1 MKEHGYTLRFLIVAL
16 LLAGTAGF
24 LQARRKTELVPKSEP
39 VSSFPIN
46 VGNWAGQDQRIDDEI
61 LSVLGP
67 GDFLS
72 RIYTQPGQP
81 YIGFFL
87 GYFPSQQTGDT
98 MHSPKN
104 CLPGSGWT
112 PTESLRIMLPMASG
126 ASIPVNRYIIQ
137 KGADRQLVIY
147 WYQAHGRA
155 VASEY
160 WARFYLVTDAMRMN
174 RTDGALIR
182 IVTPIA
188 YGESKESAEERA
200 AQFARQISPSLNS
213 YVPL

>member
-1 MKEHGYTLRFLIVAL
+1 MKSTFQFLLIAVL
-16 LLAGTAGF
+16 LVGTGVF
-24 LQARRKTELVPKSEP
+24 LQARHKTEILPKSEP
-39 VSSFPIN
+39 VKTFPVH
-46 VGNWAGQDQRIDDEI
+46 VGLWAGQDQRIDDET

-72 RIYTQPGQP
+72 RIYSQAGQP
-81 YIGFFL
+81 NIGFFL

-98 MHSPKN
+98 IHSPKN

-112 PTESLRIMLPMASG
+112 PTESSRIMLPVPSG

-160 WARFYLVTDAMRMN
+160 WARFYLAADAIHLN

-188 YGESKESAEERA
+188 SEENRESAEERA
-200 AQFARQISPSLNS
+200 VQFAQQIAPSLGK

>member
-1 MKEHGYTLRFLIVAL
+1 MKTSFRFFLIVL
-16 LLAGTAGF
+16 LLAGTGAF
-24 LQARRKTELVPKSEP
+24 LQARHKSEIVPHSEP
-39 VSSFPIN
+39 VKNFPIQ
-46 VGNWAGQDQRIDDEI
+46 VGDWTGQDQRIDDEV

-72 RIYTQPGQP
+72 RIYTQPSQP

-98 MHSPKN
+98 IHSPKN

-112 PTESLRIMLPMASG
+112 PTESSRIMLPVPNRG
-126 ASIPVNRYIIQ
+126 SIPVNRYIIQ
-137 KGADRQLVIY
+137 KGMQRQVVIY
-147 WYQAHGRA
+147 WYQAHGRS

-160 WARFYLVTDAMRMN
+160 WARFYLVADAIRMN
-174 RTDGALIR
+174 RTDAALVR

-188 YGESKESAEERA
+188 SEENQGSAELRA
-200 AQFARQISPSLNS
+200 IQFAQQIAPSLDR
-213 YVPL
+213 YAPL

>member
-1 MKEHGYTLRFLIVAL
+1 MKQEYTSRFLITAF

-24 LQARRKTELVPKSEP
+24 LQALHRTELIPTSEP
-39 VSSFPIN
+39 VNSFPIQI
-46 VGNWAGQDQRIDDEI
+46 GSWIGQDQHIDDEVVA
-61 LSVLGP
+61 VLGP
-67 GDFLS
+67 GHFLS
-72 RIYTQPGQP
+72 RIYRRTSQP
-81 YIGFFL
+81 YVGFFL
-87 GYFPSQQTGDT
+87 GYFPSQQTGDSI
-98 MHSPKN
+98 HSPKN

-112 PTESLRIMLPMASG
+112 PTESSRIMLPVASG
-126 ASIPVNRYIIQ
+126 GSIPVNRYIIQ
-137 KGADRQLVIY
+137 KGTDRQLLIY

-160 WARFYLVTDAMRMN
+160 WARFYLVADAIRMN

-188 YGESKESAEERA
+188 FGENPESAEERA
-200 AQFARQISPSLNS
+200 AQFAHRITLYLDK

>member
-1 MKEHGYTLRFLIVAL
+1 MKEHGYTFRFLIVAI

-24 LQARRKTELVPKSEP
+24 LQARRRTEIVPKSKP
-39 VSSFPIN
+39 VSSFPIS
-46 VGNWAGQDQRIDDEI
+46 VGNWAGQDLRIDDEV

-72 RIYTQPGQP
+72 RIYTQAGQP
-81 YIGFFL
+81 YVGFFL

-112 PTESLRIMLPMASG
+112 PTESSRIRLPVAG
-126 ASIPVNRYIIQ
+126 GGVPANRYVIQ

-147 WYQAHGRA
+147 WYQAHGRSI
-155 VASEY
+155 ASEY
-160 WARFYLVTDAMRMN
+160 WARFYLMADAMRMN

-182 IVTPIA
+182 IVTPIE
-188 YGESKESAEERA
+188 YGESEESAEERA
-200 AQFARQISPSLNS
+200 VQFAQQIAPSLSS

>member
-1 MKEHGYTLRFLIVAL
+1 MKEHGYTFRFLIVAI

-24 LQARRKTELVPKSEP
+24 LQARRRTEIVPKSKP
-39 VSSFPIN
+39 VSSFPIS
-46 VGNWAGQDQRIDDEI
+46 VDNWAGQELRIDDEV

-72 RIYTQPGQP
+72 RIYTQARQP
-81 YIGFFL
+81 YISFFL
-87 GYFPSQQTGDT
+87 AYFPSQQTGDT
-98 MHSPKN
+98 IHSPKN

-112 PTESLRIMLPMASG
+112 PTESSRIMLPVPSG

-160 WARFYLVTDAMRMN
+160 WARFYLAADAIRLN

-188 YGESKESAEERA
+188 SGENRESAEERA
-200 AQFARQISPSLNS
+200 VQFAQQIAPSLGK

>member
-1 MKEHGYTLRFLIVAL
+1 MKEHAYTSRFLIVAI
-16 LLAGTAGF
+16 LLAGTASF
-24 LQARRKTELVPKSEP
+24 LQARRKREVVPKSKP
-39 VSSFPIN
+39 VSAFPIS
-46 VGNWAGQDQRIDDEI
+46 VGNWVGEDMRIDDEV

-72 RIYTQPGQP
+72 RVYTQSRQP

-112 PTESLRIMLPMASG
+112 PTESSRIMLPIASG
-126 ASIPVNRYIIQ
+126 ESIPVNRYIIQ

-160 WARFYLVTDAMRMN
+160 WARFYLVADAMRMN

-182 IVTPIA
+182 IVTPISF
-188 YGESKESAEERA
+188 GESKDSAEQRA
-200 AQFARQISPSLNS
+200 GQFAQQIAPSLSN